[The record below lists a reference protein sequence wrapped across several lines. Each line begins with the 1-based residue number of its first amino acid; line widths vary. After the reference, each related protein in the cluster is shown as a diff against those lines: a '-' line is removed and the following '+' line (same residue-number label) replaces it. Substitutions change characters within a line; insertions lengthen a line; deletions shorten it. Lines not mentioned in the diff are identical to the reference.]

1 MAQNCSLPGSSVHG
15 IFQARIP
22 EWVAISY
29 PRGSS
34 QPRGQAHISCASCIG
49 RQIPYHLCHRCLV
62 YAKHC
67 GPGIASHSP
76 LIRPLG
82 ACGISLFYS
91 PSGPEKMSDLSQ
103 VTQQLSVRKIEINKC
118 MSHSLP
124 EEPESV
130 CGNRVARLDIQVG
143 IEEPGGW
150 ERHSCSLACD
160 RCLRRCRCTWVH
172 SHGSPSD
179 RNGKLMKEDTR
190 PHTHQFRAGL
200 RPASLG
206 SLLAL
211 PPPSCV

>member
-1 MAQNCSLPGSSVHG
+1 MYVCVCVYAQSCPTVAQNCSLPGSSVHG

-130 CGNRVARLDIQVG
+130 WQQGCTV
-143 IEEPGGW
+143 
-150 ERHSCSLACD
+150 
-160 RCLRRCRCTWVH
+160 RR
-172 SHGSPSD
+172 PSGY
-179 RNGKLMKEDTR
+179 R
-190 PHTHQFRAGL
+190 RAGGVG
-200 RPASLG
+200 ATF
-206 SLLAL
+206 LLT
-211 PPPSCV
+211 SV